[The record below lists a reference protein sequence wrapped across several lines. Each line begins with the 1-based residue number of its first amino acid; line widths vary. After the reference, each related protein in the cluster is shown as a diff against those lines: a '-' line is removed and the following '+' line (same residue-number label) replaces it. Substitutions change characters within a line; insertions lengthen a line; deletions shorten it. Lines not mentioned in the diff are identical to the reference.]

1 MKKTWET
8 NLLYFTYK
16 QLQKDPFWM
25 KIIKKSND
33 LDACNFY
40 LHVAALTR
48 IGYIDYKKIIETDIE
63 KITDF
68 LNLHPDNKQIEFFIC
83 NIAN

>member
-1 MKKTWET
+1 MEKTWET
-8 NLLYFTYK
+8 SLLYYTYRL
-16 QLQKDPFWM
+16 LQNDPFWINIM
-25 KIIKKSND
+25 KRADN
-33 LDACNFY
+33 LDVCKFY

-48 IGYIDYKKIIETDIE
+48 IGFIDYKKVTATGTD

-68 LNLHPDNKQIEFFIC
+68 LNLHPDKKQIEVFLC